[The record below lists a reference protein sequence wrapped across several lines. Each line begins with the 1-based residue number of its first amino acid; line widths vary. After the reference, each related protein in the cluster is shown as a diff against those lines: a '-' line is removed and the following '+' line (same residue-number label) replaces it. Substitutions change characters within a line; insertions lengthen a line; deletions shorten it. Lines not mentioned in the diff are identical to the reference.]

1 MAERYRSQTL
11 VKLLRLVVILALST
25 VAVTGSAVVIAPYA
39 RELAVAHSSDHARI
53 SLDPLQERSYV
64 FDRYGNKMAT
74 LFYDQNRVQVPL
86 DRVPDT
92 VVEAIIAVEDENF
105 YQHKGVNVRSIL
117 RAASANLEEGGVSQ
131 GGSTITQQVVK
142 NSIVGDDQDLKRK
155 LREAF
160 LAVELEEQM
169 SKDEIL
175 ERYLNTVYF
184 GNGAYGVQAAA
195 EVYFGKDVEAL
206 DWVEAALLAAL
217 IRNPNDH
224 DPFRYPTV
232 AKERRALA
240 LRRLVDTGHLT
251 RAAVGMLDFVPLP
264 TQLNRPRVTG
274 DYFVEHVRL
283 QLLADPRLGA
293 TPSARFRTLYTGGLR
308 IYTTYDPIAQHFARV
323 ARDATLASIPGD
335 RGDGTFDLGP
345 DPVTGAPRFGTGTIA
360 AVEPGSGAV
369 RVLLGG
375 PGFDRYEYDIN
386 TYGGGRQ
393 PGSSFKPFVLAT
405 ALEEGYSPTDL
416 VDGTG
421 PCGDVPGYEREEE
434 PPENFGESRG
444 GIATITSQTLKS
456 SNCAFLRLGQVVGPE
471 RVADLASRMGITT
484 PLEPAHASMAIG
496 AQDVHPLDMAVAYSV
511 FANDG
516 VRQEPYFVDR
526 VEDRQD
532 RLLFSHEGGSERVM
546 STATAR
552 LVTDVL
558 QQNVRSG
565 TGTRARLLSGQ
576 PAAGKTG
583 TTNGSHDVWFV
594 GYTPQLSVSV
604 WIGSPEGQ
612 VSLSFGGGAT
622 GGRYPAETWGIFMSS
637 LLEDTP
643 IEEFAAPPSRPGG
656 QCIKLPWTLSCRG
669 AKRGFD
675 TSASSGGSPLRP
687 TFPHIEPPGSPSSD
701 DEVVLSPSTTTTEP

>member
-1 MAERYRSQTL
+1 MGERYRSQTL
-11 VKLLRLVVILALST
+11 LKLLRLVVILALGT
-25 VAVTGSAVVIAPYA
+25 VAVTGSAVAIAPHA
-39 RELAVAHSSDHARI
+39 RQLASAHTSDHARI
-53 SLDPLQERSYV
+53 SLDPLQERSYM

-169 SKDEIL
+169 TKDEIL
-175 ERYLNTVYF
+175 ERYVNTIYF

-195 EVYFGKDVEAL
+195 ELYFGKDVETL
-206 DWVEAALLAAL
+206 EWVEAALLAAL
-217 IRNPNDH
+217 IRNPNDY
-224 DPFRYPTV
+224 DPFKYPTV
-232 AKERRALA
+232 AKKRRALA
-240 LRRLVDTGHLT
+240 LRRLVETGHLT
-251 RAAVGMLDFVPLP
+251 RMAAGMLNFVPLP
-264 TQLNRPRVTG
+264 TQLNRPRVAG
-274 DYFVEHVRL
+274 DYFVEQVRL
-283 QLLADPRLGA
+283 QLLDDERLGA
-293 TPSARFRTLYTGGLR
+293 TPSARFKTLYTGGLR
-308 IYTTYDPIAQHFARV
+308 IYTTYDPIAQHFARE
-323 ARDATLASIPGD
+323 ARKETLTAVPGD

-345 DPVTGAPRFGTGTIA
+345 DPVTGAPRFGTGTVA
-360 AVEPGSGAV
+360 AVDPGSGAV

-375 PGFDRYEYDIN
+375 PGFERYEYDIN
-386 TYGGGRQ
+386 TYGAGRQ

-405 ALEEGYSPTDL
+405 ALEQGYSPTDL

-421 PCGDVPGYEREEE
+421 PCGDVPGYEKEEE
-434 PPENFGESRG
+434 PPQNFGGSRG

-456 SNCAFLRLGQVVGPE
+456 SNCAYLRLGQVVGPE
-471 RVADLASRMGITT
+471 RVADLAARMGITT
-484 PLEPAHASMAIG
+484 PLEPANASMAIG

-516 VRQEPYFVDR
+516 VRHDPYFVDR
-526 VEDRQD
+526 VEDREG
-532 RLLFSHEGGSERVM
+532 RVLFSHEGRSERVL

-558 QQNVRSG
+558 EQNVRSG

-612 VSLSFGGGAT
+612 VPLSFGGGAT

-637 LLEDTP
+637 MLENSP
-643 IEEFAAPPSRPGG
+643 IQEFAEPPVRPGAE
-656 QCIKLPWTLSCRG
+656 CIKLPWTLSCRG
-669 AKRGFD
+669 TKGFD
-675 TSASSGGSPLRP
+675 TSGTSTGSPPRRTNPVSP
-687 TFPHIEPPGSPSSD
+687 TRGD
-701 DEVVLSPSTTTTEP
+701 DLITIPSTTTTTTTEP